1 MATLKSKLALLR
13 GLLSRDTAYTGP
25 AWVSLDVTRRCNTV
39 CLGCF
44 YHCIQ
49 PRDPSPGDPEVKDL
63 PFELAERL
71 SKEWVQLHTPE
82 VILLGEGEPLLHP
95 RYLDVIGVFKKTG
108 LRVQSFTNGT
118 LLDQEMAERLVD
130 SGLDVLNVT
139 LWAVNEAEHAYWHPG
154 ESLSYLDRRRRGLER
169 LASAKSRKNQSSPR
183 VNIQLPLNRNN
194 FTNLEERVDLVLA
207 SGCEEITLGFFRDWG
222 GQFEDRCLLP
232 EDGESM
238 RAGLQSAR
246 TRFEAAGIGHNV
258 DEYLA
263 RIRWAADAWRS
274 VPCYAGWY
282 QSYVK
287 VDGTVLACGH
297 CSLVMGNLH
306 DHPFAEIWNGP
317 AYKEFRRQSAN
328 PEGLLS
334 LKDRCD
340 CANCCLWS
348 HNVRVHRAF
357 RWFAP
362 LMKSRKPSQIEQD
375 CRAHGSHG
383 PGPPSEIIQNK

>member
-13 GLLSRDTAYTGP
+13 GLLSRDAAYTGP
-25 AWVSLDVTRRCNTV
+25 TWVALDMTRRCNTV

-49 PRDPSPGDPEVKDL
+49 PRDPSPGDPKVEDL

-71 SKEWVQLHTPE
+71 SKELAQLHTPE

-95 RYLDVIGVFKKTG
+95 RYLDVIGSFKKAG

-118 LLDQEMAERLVD
+118 LVDEEMAERLVD
-130 SGLDVLNVT
+130 SRLDVLNVT
-139 LWAVNEAEHAYWHPG
+139 FWAVNEEEHAYWHPG
-154 ESLSYLDRRRRGLER
+154 VSLSHLDHRRRALAR
-169 LASAKSRKNQSSPR
+169 LASAKSRKNQRSPR
-183 VNIQLPLNRNN
+183 INIQLPLNRNN
-194 FTNLEERVDLVLA
+194 FTNLEERVNLVLA
-207 SGCEEITLGFFRDWG
+207 SGCEEMTFGFFRDWG
-222 GQFEDRCLLP
+222 GEFEDRCLLP
-232 EDGESM
+232 KDGENM
-238 RAGLQSAR
+238 REGLQSAKN
-246 TRFEAAGIGHNV
+246 RFEAAGIEHNV
-258 DEYLA
+258 DEYMA
-263 RIRWAADAWRS
+263 RIRWGADAWRS

-297 CSLVMGNLH
+297 CSLAMGNLH
-306 DHPFAEIWNGP
+306 ERPFAEIWNRP
-317 AYKEFRRQSAN
+317 AYKEFRRLSSN

-334 LKDRCD
+334 LRDPCN

-357 RWFAP
+357 RWLAP
-362 LMKSRKPSQIEQD
+362 LKAVGNP
-375 CRAHGSHG
+375 
-383 PGPPSEIIQNK
+383 